1 MKPGISAVIVV
12 KNQKDLLQKCL
23 SSIAKWVDEIIL
35 IDLESTDD
43 IATLAKRFKTKYY
56 LLHKNVL
63 IVEEIRQASLKYI
76 SHEYVLFLDPDETIS
91 PDLAEDLSTKARE
104 SQYDYLSTPRQNF
117 VFGKWVKHSRWWPD
131 YQTRLFRHN
140 KVTWGKALH
149 SEPAVTGSG
158 FKYDPLEKFAIR
170 HNNYRS
176 LDEYFDKNLRYA
188 KADAQDRFSKGSDFT
203 LSQTIK
209 LSVSELISR
218 FFADKGYKDG
228 MHGLILAILQSF
240 YYFLVYAYYWEG
252 QQYRETESERTIK
265 AFPKSWFSH
274 GLAEVLHWDRAK
286 SFTKTI
292 KEKLVRRMIA

>member
-43 IATLAKRFKTKYY
+43 IAALAKRFKAKYY
-56 LLHKNVL
+56 LHKNVL

-76 SHEYVLFLDPDETIS
+76 SHEYVLFLDPDESIN
-91 PDLAEDLSTKARE
+91 PALAQDLRAKARE

-149 SEPAVTGSG
+149 AEPVVTGAG
-158 FKYDPLEKFAIR
+158 FKYDAKEQFAI
-170 HNNYRS
+170 HHDNYRS
-176 LDEYFDKNLRYA
+176 LDEYFTKNLRYA
-188 KADAQDRFSKGSDFT
+188 KADAAERLLAKKDFT
-203 LSQTIK
+203 LFQAAK

-218 FFADKGYKDG
+218 FFADKGYQDG

-252 QQYRETESERTIK
+252 KGYQALESDSELKR
-265 AFPKSWFSH
+265 FPKTWFSH